1 MTYNEIQYLLIG
13 LVGGIFVSWLY
24 LKIVLRRLPYKNKSL
39 NNLMKKNK
47 EQRQYIE
54 KRIDDL
60 EEEKKEVFREYD
72 DPDKS
77 WH

>member
-60 EEEKKEVFREYD
+60 KEERKEVLRKYD

>member
-1 MTYNEIQYLLIG
+1 MTYSEIQYLLIG

-39 NNLMKKNK
+39 DNLMKKNK

-60 EEEKKEVFREYD
+60 KEERKEVFREYD
-72 DPDKS
+72 ETDKS